1 MEVSSSKSLPENA
14 YRPLKPG
21 ETYEP
26 IVPAASQMKEFT
38 PRSVTLGI
46 LMAVLFSA
54 AAAFLGLKV
63 GQVFEAAIPISIL
76 AVGMGLAFKR
86 RSTILENV
94 IVQSVGAASGLVV
107 AGSIFTLPA
116 LFILGLDVNL
126 VKLFLVAVFGGT
138 LGLLFLVPLRRYFV
152 KEMHGEFPFPE
163 ATATTEVLVA
173 GEAGGAQAKVLVLA
187 AAVGGIFDFLVIHLE
202 AFAEVFTTRSVP
214 FLKELAEKGK
224 LVFKLDVLASV
235 AGLGY
240 IIGLKYSAII
250 CAGSFLSWFLLV
262 PLVAHFGQYLTVAIP
277 PVSDGTLISTMNA
290 EAIFRNYV
298 RHIGIGGIAAAGI
311 MGILRSWRII
321 AKAFSLG
328 FKELAGGKGKAAP
341 EAVERTDRDIPM
353 GLVLAGIALLAIL
366 MWFFFRFGAIPAGPS
381 AFPQSLIA
389 LAVVIVIAF
398 LFTSVAARAI
408 AVVGTN
414 PISGMT
420 LMTLILTSIFL
431 VKAGLSGK
439 SGMLAALLIG
449 GVVCTALSMAGGL
462 ITDLKVG
469 YWIGATPAV
478 QQRSK
483 LLGTLVAALTVGSV
497 ILLLNNAYGF
507 VAGPNHLESE
517 VLVAPQANA
526 MAAVIKT
533 LMSNEPVP
541 WLLYGVGALIAMTMQ
556 MIGVPALA
564 FALGMYIP
572 QELNTPLVVG
582 GLVAHFVAKSA
593 KGNEKL
599 ETARNSRGMLVAS
612 GFIAGGAVMGVLAA
626 LFKFL
631 GKQYDVSLLAWNF
644 GNGSGPSGELLAL
657 GAYILLA
664 IYMYWDSRRT
674 NGEA

>member
-1 MEVSSSKSLPENA
+1 MDISSSKSLPENA
-14 YRPLKPG
+14 YRSLKPG
-21 ETYEP
+21 ESYTP
-26 IVPAASQMKEFT
+26 IVPAGSTMQEFT

-341 EAVERTDRDIPM
+341 EATERTDRDIPM
-353 GLVLAGIALLAIL
+353 GLVLAGIAILSVL

-381 AFPQSLIA
+381 ALPQSLIA

-478 QQRSK
+478 QERSK
-483 LLGTLVAALTVGSV
+483 LIGTLVAALTVGSV

-507 VAGPNHLESE
+507 VAGPTHSESE

-631 GKQYDVSLLAWNF
+631 GKQYDVSVLAWNF

-674 NGEA
+674 DGEA